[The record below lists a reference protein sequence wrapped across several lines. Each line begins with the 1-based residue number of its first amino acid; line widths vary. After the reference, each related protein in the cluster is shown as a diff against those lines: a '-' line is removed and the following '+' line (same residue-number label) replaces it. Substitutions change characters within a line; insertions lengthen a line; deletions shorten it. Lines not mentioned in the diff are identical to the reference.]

1 MNNTKR
7 IAWVALFS
15 LLLLCTIA
23 SAGTI
28 TGKAKKFDAPMVTK
42 TLPGVVDYPQ
52 LYVPSTNTAK
62 AYNGPKQGGED
73 IASATVITGLPYS
86 DAGTTT
92 GAADD
97 YDPILSGFCPSQ
109 TNAPDVVYSY
119 TPTAGELITVTSCN
133 SSYWTRL
140 FIYEN
145 DSLTMVACNQ
155 YSDSC
160 ADPFHAAIYNTPVT
174 PPNTYYIVVD
184 GGPDSGDRFG
194 EYEIDITALPP
205 VDTLR
210 IHPALAD
217 AGNGNLLLTYRMDD
231 YDSVILWSS
240 SMDDGQS
247 FSGGVYWD
255 ITPGVGDYQ
264 TIESYGDGTAFHGTI
279 VPQADAS
286 SSVRWVEVADISD
299 NGTWS
304 LWTWDFADPGGF
316 DLSDIQSK

>member
-160 ADPFHAAIYNTPVT
+160 LDPFHAA
-174 PPNTYYIVVD
+174 
-184 GGPDSGDRFG
+184 G
-194 EYEIDITALPP
+194 EY
-205 VDTLR
+205 
-210 IHPALAD
+210 
-217 AGNGNLLLTYRMDD
+217 
-231 YDSVILWSS
+231 
-240 SMDDGQS
+240 
-247 FSGGVYWD
+247 F
-255 ITPGVGDYQ
+255 
-264 TIESYGDGTAFHGTI
+264 F
-279 VPQADAS
+279 
-286 SSVRWVEVADISD
+286 
-299 NGTWS
+299 
-304 LWTWDFADPGGF
+304 
-316 DLSDIQSK
+316 